1 MLDNGGKQVQWSSL
15 AANEPSTV
23 LLQRAASRARS
34 GRSMLFRKPT
44 EIIEARQPADVP
56 KAFAAIEEK
65 LAQGFHLAGY
75 IAYEAGFALEP
86 ALDDRACMQPDE
98 EPLLWM
104 GCYGAPEVREEH
116 LPWGA
121 TLPGGAPVRLRNS
134 LARETYEEKVE
145 LLRSL
150 IAAGETYQANLTMDV
165 EWDTDEHPA
174 EMYERLLRA
183 QPVPYAALLHAK
195 PGWHLLS
202 LSPELFFAR
211 EGDHILMRPMKGT
224 ASPGMDSAETRAQ
237 AAWLQADEKN
247 RAENVMIVDLVRSDL
262 GRICQTGSVHVTK
275 LFDIERYPTVL
286 QMTSTVEGRLREH
299 LSYEDLF
306 RALFPS
312 GSIVGAPKI
321 HTMRLLHALEG
332 RRRRVYTGAIGYI
345 FPCARAEFN
354 VAIRTVSLR
363 KGKARLGVGSGIT
376 FDSEPALEFAEC
388 LGKTLFLTREP
399 EQEFQLIETLLLQQ
413 GTFTLLEEHLER
425 MAQSAGYF
433 EFVFD
438 EARIRTALRDAA
450 QSWKGKES
458 ARVRLLLDREGVVR
472 CTISKLQS
480 GEGSSVGLLLWRER
494 TLAGDRFLRHKTTRR
509 TLYDAAFRH
518 AQAHGFAD
526 SLFRN
531 TRQEITEGAI
541 YNVIASIAGEWIT
554 PPLESGVLPG
564 LYRRHLLEKG
574 TISQRVLNLSDL
586 LRAEEILICNSV
598 RGLCRVMHL
607 AQRSED
613 GGAAE
618 TIWTAKISPQ
628 KKG

>member
-1 MLDNGGKQVQWSSL
+1 
-15 AANEPSTV
+15 
-23 LLQRAASRARS
+23 
-34 GRSMLFRKPT
+34 MLFRKPT
-44 EIIEARQPADVP
+44 EIIEAHQPADVP
-56 KAFAAIEEK
+56 KAFAAMEEK

-86 ALDDRACMQPDE
+86 ALDDLACILPDE

-104 GCYGAPEVREEH
+104 GCYPAPEVREEH
-116 LPWGA
+116 LPWGP
-121 TLPGGAPVRLRNS
+121 TLPRGAPVRLRYS

-145 LLRSL
+145 FLRSL
-150 IAAGETYQANLTMDV
+150 IASGDTYQGNLTMDV
-165 EWDTDEHPA
+165 EWETDEHPA

-183 QPVPYAALLHAK
+183 QPVPHAALLHPK

-275 LFDIERYPTVL
+275 LFDVERYPTVL

-299 LSYEDLF
+299 LSYKDLF
-306 RALFPS
+306 RALFPP

-332 RRRRVYTGAIGYI
+332 RHRRVYTGAIGYI
-345 FPCARAEFN
+345 SPAARAEFN
-354 VAIRTVSLR
+354 VAIRTVSLH

-376 FDSEPALEFAEC
+376 FDSEPALEYAEC

-399 EQEFQLIETLLLQQ
+399 EQEFQLIETLLVQQ

-425 MAQSAGYF
+425 MAQSADYF
-433 EFVFD
+433 DIIFD
-438 EARIRTALRDAA
+438 EARIRTALKDAA

-458 ARVRLLLDREGVVR
+458 ARVRLLLDKEGVVT

-480 GEGSSVGLLLWRER
+480 EEGSSIGLLLWPER
-494 TLAGDRFLRHKTTRR
+494 SLEGDCFLRHKTTRR
-509 TLYDAAFRH
+509 ALYDAAFQH

-541 YNVIASIAGEWIT
+541 HNVIASIAGEWIT

-564 LYRRHLLEKG
+564 VYRRHLLEQG
-574 TISQRVLNLSDL
+574 TVSLRVLNLSDL
-586 LRAEEILICNSV
+586 LLAEEILICNSV
-598 RGLCRVMHL
+598 RGLRHVTHL
-607 AQRSED
+607 GQQSES

-618 TIWTAKISPQ
+618 TIWTAKRAPKNWLIIKSLGATDP
-628 KKG
+628 KVPSCRP